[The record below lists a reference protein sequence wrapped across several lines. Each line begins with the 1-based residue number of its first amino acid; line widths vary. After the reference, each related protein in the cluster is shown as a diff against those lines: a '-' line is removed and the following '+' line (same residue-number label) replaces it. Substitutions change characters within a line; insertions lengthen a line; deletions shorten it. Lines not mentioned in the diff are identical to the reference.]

1 MTLNRD
7 ELARLVNERIG
18 GLSDAAAI
26 LGITDSALSMRI
38 LRGTLPDD
46 LMPLPSNDLT
56 KPRSFDL
63 DAYRKY
69 VNDGT
74 QGE

>member
-18 GLSDAAAI
+18 GLSDAARI
-26 LGITDSALSMRI
+26 LDNTDSALSMRI

-63 DAYRKY
+63 DAYRRHANESAKS
-69 VNDGT
+69 
-74 QGE
+74 E